1 MAALRGRFRKGGGY
15 VVFAH
20 ATTAEPCDVE
30 AIAYGRVRNVLA
42 ALGDKPAR
50 IAPMTAI
57 SANKVKIGNLVS
69 RGRIRARAIVV

>member
-1 MAALRGRFRKGGGY
+1 
-15 VVFAH
+15 VVVTH
-20 ATTAEPCDVE
+20 GTTAAPCDME

-42 ALGDKPAR
+42 ALGGKPAR